1 MGPRPAR
8 PQPRHPRQDNRRGA
22 SPTNGRVQNVTGAGA
37 VVFRR
42 RNGAFEIFFVKNAY
56 GYWTFPKGKQEKAES
71 LVNTAIREAGEEAGL
86 KNMKLIAPLGR
97 TQFRFRQNG
106 ALVQKS
112 VHFYLFE
119 VPADTKETMS
129 GVEGGMW
136 EATWVKAQEAFATSG
151 YRNLDRLL
159 SKALRIIAHERRKE
173 RERGGFQDRRPY
185 NEGQPFSSRKPR
197 IVT

>member
-1 MGPRPAR
+1 
-8 PQPRHPRQDNRRGA
+8 
-22 SPTNGRVQNVTGAGA
+22 VQNVTGAGA

-42 RNGAFEIFFVKNAY
+42 RQGAFEIFFVKNAY
-56 GYWTFPKGKQEKAES
+56 GYWTFPKGKQEKGES
-71 LVNTAIREAGEEAGL
+71 LVQTAIREAGEEAGL
-86 KNMKLIAPLGR
+86 SGLKLIAPLGR

-112 VHFYLFE
+112 VHFFLFE
-119 VPADTKETMS
+119 VPPDTKEKMS

-173 RERGGFQDRRPY
+173 RERSFQDRRPY
-185 NEGQPFSSRKPR
+185 NEPQPFSSRKPR
-197 IVT
+197 IVP